1 MSIPTE
7 HDEQKALI
15 TWADLQAGKHP
26 ELHLLYAIPNGG
38 ARSKATAGK
47 LKAEGVRSGVPDLCL
62 PVPRGSF
69 HGLYIEMKRS
79 KRGSTSATQKWWHMA
94 LTGLSYQVRIC
105 KSFEEAKTVLQ
116 EYLALPA
123 KIRLHASLGTGPP
136 PSRGSGSKAASVA
149 KKRTFTPRKLLYPG
163 MP

>member
-15 TWADLQAGKHP
+15 TWADLQAAKHP
-26 ELHLLYAIPNGG
+26 ELYLLYAIPNGG
-38 ARSKATAGK
+38 ARSRATAGK

-62 PVPRGSF
+62 PVPRGDF

-79 KRGSTSATQKWWHMA
+79 KGGFTSATQKWWHAA
-94 LTGLSYQVRIC
+94 LLGLSHSVRVC
-105 KSFEEAKTVLQ
+105 KSFEEGREALL

-123 KIRLHASLGTGPP
+123 KIIMHASLGAGPP
-136 PSRGSGSKAASVA
+136 SPRGGSKAALPIKMKS
-149 KKRTFTPRKLLYPG
+149 FTPRKLLYPG
-163 MP
+163 CP